1 MPGRVSGLSNYNI
14 IYCGLVQN
22 ISKGTMMLRA
32 QLRFSI
38 FSCSLK
44 NKNYLPPWFMGKCD
58 TGKDNNRLML
68 TLSLQT
74 YTDHACT
81 DCCMLLVIV
90 SFQIFKFMLSIV
102 ECFMKGSR
110 IE

>member
-1 MPGRVSGLSNYNI
+1 
-14 IYCGLVQN
+14 
-22 ISKGTMMLRA
+22 
-32 QLRFSI
+32 
-38 FSCSLK
+38 
-44 NKNYLPPWFMGKCD
+44 MGKCD

-90 SFQIFKFMLSIV
+90 SFQIFKFMLSII

>member
-1 MPGRVSGLSNYNI
+1 
-14 IYCGLVQN
+14 
-22 ISKGTMMLRA
+22 
-32 QLRFSI
+32 
-38 FSCSLK
+38 
-44 NKNYLPPWFMGKCD
+44 MGKCD

-90 SFQIFKFMLSIV
+90 SFQIFKFMLSII
-102 ECFMKGSR
+102 ECFMKGSC